1 MKRIIFL
8 SVFAFIYLLLPAFK
22 YKPVILPTKT
32 PPRNSSLNTF
42 FTEKI
47 YNDIFPMRNKFYT
60 YASFIQAIKELSA
73 IKIKVEKRDV
83 WMYKI
88 TRTDLTTNKSTVVR
102 QDADWNAAW
111 AQQKKYTSF
120 TVNFS
125 AFCTE
130 KNAAT
135 NKKELAAFLAQIA
148 HETRGGEDGK
158 YNDGLMFLHELNT
171 KLTYVNPNNVYPPAT
186 GKKYYGRGP
195 MEISYNGN
203 YGFASDCIFGDKN
216 KLLQNPDLVT
226 ADAATAF
233 KTAIYFWMMPQNA
246 KPSAH
251 DVMAGNWQ
259 PTEADKAAGRI
270 AGFGMTTNLING
282 GIECNKGNNNFDM
295 NDRAGFYQVFL
306 KKLQVSDPNCACSC
320 GKMQPYE

>member
-1 MKRIIFL
+1 MKKIIFL
-8 SVFAFIYLLLPAFK
+8 STFAFMLLLFAGFTT
-22 YKPVILPTKT
+22 LNAETKSLNNT
-32 PPRNSSLNTF
+32 ALNTF

-47 YNDIFPMRNKFYT
+47 YNDLFPMRNKFYT
-60 YASFIQAIKELSA
+60 YQAFSQAIKELSS

-88 TRTDLTTNKSTVVR
+88 TRTDLSTKKSTVVR
-102 QDADWNAAW
+102 QDADWNEPW
-111 AQQKKYTSF
+111 AQQKKHTAF

-125 AFCTE
+125 SFCTE
-130 KNAAT
+130 KTLET

-171 KLTYVNPNNVYPPAT
+171 KLTYTNPNNVYPPVA
-186 GKKYYGRGP
+186 GKKYFGRGP
-195 MEISYNGN
+195 MQISYNGN

-216 KLLQNPDLVT
+216 KLLQNPDLITSDAVT
-226 ADAATAF
+226 SF

-259 PTEADKAAGRI
+259 PTATDKASGRVP
-270 AGFGMTTNLING
+270 GFGMTTNIING

-295 NDRAGFYQVFL
+295 NDRAGYYQTFL
-306 KKLQVSDPNCACSC
+306 KKLQVADPNCTCSC
-320 GKMQPYE
+320 GKMQPYP